1 MSGDLFSRSAM
12 KRKARKAPE
21 DGGDGLADCPGCD
34 RRDRPKL
41 WWVKIRY

>member
-21 DGGDGLADCPGCD
+21 DGGDGWTWAGLLIVLAVIVVTVQNCGG
-34 RRDRPKL
+34 
-41 WWVKIRY
+41 